1 MAGDSKFAKQH
12 YRPSNTGQDI
22 LAHSFIKGQR
32 ANLTRLHE
40 TKAGLP
46 TTGTACLSLSGRAL
60 HASPFQVVAAASR
73 GKKNEKGEEK
83 GRKTEENVRCGTHS
97 NDASRRPIH
106 RMYRESNSRVGGF
119 VRKSLYAFSTRCDST
134 PKESGSRPTTDVNQ
148 NLQHNNLLITSMK

>member
-46 TTGTACLSLSGRAL
+46 TTGT
-60 HASPFQVVAAASR
+60 AASR